1 MHTDLDGDAMAAR
14 TVVDP
19 AEALVREALA
29 AGRTTEAVATALEA
43 HGPAVFGFVVE
54 RLRSAHRAREVYSQF
69 QEDLVRG
76 LATFEGRCALKT
88 WLFAVA
94 RRALAR
100 NLRDEG
106 RRRRRERAWEV
117 AGGEPAVAPRDETP
131 PYRRTT
137 MKDRIRVLRRDLD
150 DDEQLL
156 LYLRIDQQMPWLE
169 VAVAM
174 AEDEAL
180 ASADS
185 QKRVAAR
192 LRRRFTD
199 LTAKLRRM
207 AESEGLLDGLD

>member
-1 MHTDLDGDAMAAR
+1 MVAANDAAFER
-14 TVVDP
+14 VPDDP
-19 AEALVREALA
+19 ADAWVRDAIA
-29 AGRTTEAVATALEA
+29 AGRTAEAVAMALET
-43 HGPAVFGFVVE
+43 HGSAVFGYLVE
-54 RLRSAHRAREVYSQF
+54 RLRTAHRAHEVYSQF

-100 NLRDEG
+100 NQRDEG
-106 RRRRRERAWEV
+106 RRRRRERGWDA
-117 AGGEPAVAPRDETP
+117 AQEPPVSRRDDTP
-131 PYRRTT
+131 PFRRTT

-169 VAVAM
+169 VAIAVAP
-174 AEDEAL
+174 DEAL
-180 ASADS
+180 ESEDAR
-185 QKRVAAR
+185 KRVAAR
-192 LRRRFTD
+192 LRRRFAD

-207 AESEGLLDGLD
+207 AEAEGLLDGLE